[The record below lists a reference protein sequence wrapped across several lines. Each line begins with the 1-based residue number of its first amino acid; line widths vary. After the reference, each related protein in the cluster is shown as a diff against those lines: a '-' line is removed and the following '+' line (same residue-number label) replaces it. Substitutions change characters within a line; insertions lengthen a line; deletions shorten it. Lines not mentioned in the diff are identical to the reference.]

1 MTEHHLLNS
10 PTDGITA
17 VHFSPNNQ
25 SQFLIASSWDCGVR
39 LYDVNQHTFRQMY
52 KHAGP
57 VLDCCFADSSRTF
70 SGGLDRILKTYDF
83 NAQKETIMGYHDNA
97 IRSVHYSPEFNF
109 VITGSWDSTVKF
121 WDSRAPNCL
130 GSCSLPDKIY
140 TLDSVGEILVVGT
153 AQRKVSI
160 WDLRKIN
167 SQSPLENRESNL
179 KYQTR
184 CIRCFPNKQG
194 YVLSSIEGRVAVE
207 FFDPNPEVQK
217 KKYAFKCHRSKD
229 NGIEN
234 IFPVNAIAFHK
245 QYGTFATG
253 GSDAY
258 VNMWDGANKKR
269 LCQFHQYPAGITSLA
284 FSSEGNMLAIAS
296 SYNYEYGADLQ
307 LAPSDVSKN
316 IIFIRR
322 VSDLETKPK

>member
-130 GSCSLPDKIY
+130 GSCSLPDK
-140 TLDSVGEILVVGT
+140 
-153 AQRKVSI
+153 
-160 WDLRKIN
+160 
-167 SQSPLENRESNL
+167 
-179 KYQTR
+179 
-184 CIRCFPNKQG
+184 
-194 YVLSSIEGRVAVE
+194 
-207 FFDPNPEVQK
+207 
-217 KKYAFKCHRSKD
+217 
-229 NGIEN
+229 
-234 IFPVNAIAFHK
+234 
-245 QYGTFATG
+245 
-253 GSDAY
+253 
-258 VNMWDGANKKR
+258 
-269 LCQFHQYPAGITSLA
+269 
-284 FSSEGNMLAIAS
+284 
-296 SYNYEYGADLQ
+296 
-307 LAPSDVSKN
+307 
-316 IIFIRR
+316 
-322 VSDLETKPK
+322 